1 MVLHCI
7 ALARW
12 ERRLFMTKWK
22 AAINAINAAVLILG
36 EDNRLVYCN
45 TRMRQEYSAI
55 MESLQ
60 PGVLID
66 EMMAALMEAGYFRAE
81 GDPGRYL
88 EHRLRQIHDREA
100 VVFEAQPIPNR
111 WLRVEQTP
119 TPDGGLM
126 IIGYD
131 ITDLRKS
138 GRRLET
144 ILDSL
149 HSGLIYSDLEG
160 KVLLANAPARTHFL
174 DQASEIAKAPSGRE
188 HRLSDGRWILKTQQE
203 DEEAGTVTLISDLT
217 ALKVAEYRIQ
227 DTFDRL
233 DIELSRYDKD
243 HCMILCNSTFRARF
257 SGLEH
262 LCQPGVPFPVLFEAA
277 NDAGLFDI
285 DGTRDDDWKTIALIP
300 HMKREPFVLER
311 MGANG
316 RWRQV
321 NMLPTD
327 DGGTILTAYDITE
340 RKRAE
345 AEVLALNQTLERRVA
360 DRTAE
365 VTGALVQLKE
375 TQARLVQQEKLAALG
390 SLVAGIAHEI
400 NTPLG
405 VAVTAASYLEEAV
418 QALTDTTPGQAM
430 TNDEIEARESLTK
443 AVSLIMT
450 NLERAARLIE
460 SFKQVSVDQV
470 SEMRRSIDMV
480 PYVEQI
486 VQTLEPQLR
495 QGRHTIVVEGP
506 SGIIAETYP
515 GVIAQILS
523 NLVMNAILHG
533 LRGREEGRILLRCEQ
548 ILPNRLQ
555 LSVAD
560 DGIGISPSIADRI
573 FEPFFTTRRRE
584 GGTGLGLH
592 IVQNLV
598 LLTLEGQIR
607 IDQSHR
613 PGLRIVID
621 MPNISPLS
629 G

>member
-1 MVLHCI
+1 
-7 ALARW
+7 
-12 ERRLFMTKWK
+12 MTKWK
-22 AAINAINAAVLILG
+22 AAINAINATVLILG

-45 TRMRQEYSAI
+45 THMHQKYSAI
-55 MESLQ
+55 SGYLQ
-60 PGVLID
+60 PGVPID
-66 EMMAALMEAGYFRAE
+66 EMMTALIRAGYFREE
-81 GDPGRYL
+81 GDPEHYVQ
-88 EHRLRQIHDREA
+88 HRLRQIYARETL
-100 VVFEAQPIPNR
+100 VFEARPLPGR
-111 WLRVEQTP
+111 WLRLEQTP
-119 TPDGGLM
+119 TPDRGLLVV
-126 IIGYD
+126 GYD
-131 ITDLRKS
+131 ISDLRKS

-149 HSGLIYSDLEG
+149 HSGLIYSDHDG
-160 KVLLANAPARTHFL
+160 KVLLANAMARTHFL
-174 DQASEIAKAPSGRE
+174 DQVSEIAKAPSGRE

-203 DEEAGTVTLISDLT
+203 DDDAGTVTLISDLT
-217 ALKVAEYRIQ
+217 ALKLSEYRIQ

-233 DIELSRYDKD
+233 DIELSRYDKN

-257 SGLEH
+257 PGLEH

-277 NDAGLFDI
+277 NDAGLFDV
-285 DGTRDDDWKTIALIP
+285 DGKRDEDWKTIALLP
-300 HMKREPFVLER
+300 HMRREPFVLER
-311 MGANG
+311 MATDG

-360 DRTAE
+360 ERTAE

-430 TNDEIEARESLTK
+430 TNDEIEAKESLTK
-443 AVSLIMT
+443 AVSLILT

-480 PYVEQI
+480 SYVEQI

-495 QGRHTIVVEGP
+495 QGRHTILVEGP
-506 SGIIAETYP
+506 AGIIAETYP

-523 NLVMNAILHG
+523 NLVMNAIHHG
-533 LRGREEGRILLRCEQ
+533 LRGREEGHILIRVEQ
-548 ILPNRLQ
+548 ITRDRLR

-560 DGIGISPSIADRI
+560 DGIGVSPSNMDRI

-598 LLTLEGQIR
+598 LLTLEGQIKVDR
-607 IDQSHR
+607 SHQ
-613 PGLRIVID
+613 PGLRIVIE
-621 MPNISPLS
+621 MPTISPLS
-629 G
+629 A